1 MHPSRDD
8 QVVRLNKIDG
18 QVKHPSHD
26 DQLVRLNKIDGQV
39 KGIKKMIENR
49 RYCVDIMTQ
58 IKAVTSALGKVEQE
72 ILKTHM
78 QNCLMSAVESKKPD
92 DVREKIEEIMELLS
106 KRI

>member
-1 MHPSRDD
+1 M
-8 QVVRLNKIDG
+8 
-18 QVKHPSHD
+18 HPSHD

-39 KGIKKMIENR
+39 KGIKKMIEGR

-58 IKAVTSALGKVEQE
+58 IKAVTSALYRVEQE

-78 QNCLMSAVESKKPD
+78 RNCLKSAVESKQPD
-92 DVREKIEEIMELLS
+92 DVSEKIEEIMGLLS

>member
-1 MHPSRDD
+1 MY
-8 QVVRLNKIDG
+8 
-18 QVKHPSHD
+18 PSHD

-72 ILKTHM
+72 ILKTHI
-78 QNCLMSAVESKKPD
+78 QSCLKSAVESKKPD
-92 DVREKIEEIMELLS
+92 DVRDKIEEIMELLS